1 MSHPAPHSG
10 SHRSRPKILRAVVPS
25 LLAVIAV
32 TAVLSA
38 LVVWL
43 GSPVDDTA
51 RGETP
56 QGVVTGGGNS
66 VVEPSRSQP
75 PTEPP
80 VSTPEVSPTVQ
91 KSPSDRPST
100 EPPSA
105 PRPTVVVFNQTSRNG
120 LAAAFAVRLEAA
132 GWRVRAVDNWRG
144 TVPQTTVYYPRGE
157 RRAAQALAAA
167 FAGVD
172 RIHPRVSGMPVKDLT
187 VILTNEFPG

>member
-43 GSPVDDTA
+43 GSPVEDTA
-51 RGETP
+51 RGETQ

-66 VVEPSRSQP
+66 AVEPSPPEP
-75 PTEPP
+75 PTETP
-80 VSTPEVSPTVQ
+80 VSTPKPSPTATT
-91 KSPSDRPST
+91 SPSGEPRTERPS
-100 EPPSA
+100 
-105 PRPTVVVFNQTSRNG
+105 PTRLPVVVFNQTSRNG

-132 GWRVRAVDNWRG
+132 GWRVRAVGNWRG

-172 RIHPRVSGMPVKDLT
+172 RVRPRVSGMPVKDLT
-187 VILTNEFPG
+187 VILTSEFPG

>member
-1 MSHPAPHSG
+1 MSHPAPHGG

-43 GSPVDDTA
+43 GSPVDDAA
-51 RGETP
+51 RGETQ

-66 VVEPSRSQP
+66 AVEPSLSEP
-75 PTEPP
+75 PTETS
-80 VSTPEVSPTVQ
+80 VSTPKPSPTAK
-91 KSPSDRPST
+91 KSPSATPRT
-100 EPPSA
+100 EPPSV

-172 RIHPRVSGMPVKDLT
+172 RIHPRVSGMPAKDLT
-187 VILTNEFPG
+187 VILTSEFPG